1 VADAP
6 EPLSREDQSVVIV
19 GAGLAGVRAAEG
31 LRQAGFAGRV
41 VLLGEEVHE
50 PYDRPPLS
58 KAVLKA
64 GGDAAGL
71 ALSPAGAMAALGV
84 ETRLGAR
91 AVSIDRAAR
100 TVELAG
106 GERLGYD
113 RLVLAT
119 GSRPRVLVAL
129 PRDAPGVFYLRTLD
143 DALALRGRLAPG
155 ARLAIVGGGV
165 IGLEAAASARALG
178 CEVTLVEAEGRI
190 MARSASPAVA
200 SFLEARHRAEGV
212 EIRLST
218 RVATD
223 EPSAAWRLGL
233 SDGTTVEARAV
244 LVGVGVVPNL
254 ELARD
259 SGLEIAPEGIVVD
272 AFGATSDP
280 RIFAAGEVAFHVNAL
295 SGARERQETWAH
307 ASAHGEHVGLALVG
321 AQAPYA
327 QTPSYWTDQYDIA
340 IQVAGAPMGE
350 TDVVRGDV
358 AAGRFL
364 VFHLA
369 QGRIA
374 GVTSVNA
381 ARELRA
387 AKRLIGSRPSN
398 PAALADTGQTL
409 AAVA

>member
-1 VADAP
+1 MADAP
-6 EPLSREDQSVVIV
+6 EPLGREDQSVVIV

-31 LRQAGFAGRV
+31 LRQAGFPGRV
-41 VLLGEEVHE
+41 ILLGEEAHE

-58 KAVLKA
+58 KAVLKT
-64 GGDAAGL
+64 GGDAGGL
-71 ALSPAGAMAALGV
+71 ALSPAGAMAAIGV
-84 ETRLGAR
+84 EVRLGAR
-91 AVSIDRAAR
+91 AIAIDRPAR

-113 RLVLAT
+113 RLILAT
-119 GSRPRVLVAL
+119 GSRPRILAAL
-129 PRDAPGVFYLRTLD
+129 PPHAPGVSYLRTLD

-155 ARLAIVGGGV
+155 VRLAIVGGGV

-178 CEVTLVEAEGRI
+178 CEVTLVEAEGRL
-190 MARSASPAVA
+190 MARSAAPAVA
-200 SFLEARHRAEGV
+200 AFLEARHRAEGV
-212 EIRLST
+212 DIRLST
-218 RVATD
+218 RVAMA
-223 EPSAAWRLGL
+223 EPGAAWRMGL
-233 SDGTTVEARAV
+233 SDGAILEAQAV

-259 SGLEIAPEGIVVD
+259 SGLETTPDGIVVD

-280 RIFAAGEVAFHVNAL
+280 RIFAAGEVAFHVNAR
-295 SGARERQETWAH
+295 SGARERQETWVH
-307 ASAHGEHVGLALVG
+307 AAAHGEHVGLALV
-321 AQAPYA
+321 ATQPPYA

-340 IQVAGAPMGE
+340 IQVAGAPLGE

-369 QGRIA
+369 QGLIA

-381 ARELRA
+381 VHELRA
-387 AKRLIGSRPSN
+387 AKKLIGSRPSD